1 MSNTPRNKVNIVA
14 VCAANLAAVSEKI
27 EVALKASHDAR
38 WQVSAITARHKAELD
53 ASQVEHNEI
62 AILIKANERQEVP
75 TEKLEK
81 KAAAIRES
89 IEKIALEHSNSKEL
103 AHALAATEVAQLDLK
118 AAEDMRELHSEQLRL
133 AEELKTAFEQ
143 TDLVGA
149 IVAPEYLTLDEALDD
164 YIKNIPLMVS
174 ISEDMT
180 VFEVGMWH
188 CPNVPVPYM
197 ADVYAKKDQRYKFNS
212 LPSQLSWL
220 RQFPGSGYD
229 ALPTANDSEL
239 KVGNVVC
246 LLTTNNDDEINNA
259 ESEEESIKMER
270 VWMGAMYPRF
280 ECNDSSLF
288 APDGVSYETNKG
300 AYVRSGLCF
309 IKSEGKFYS
318 QRNESF
324 PSVLMVPG
332 KVKQSD
338 GRGNIQTVDG
348 LVPKV
353 VPMNLTKLMES
364 FFAPLA
370 DRIRIAGNELED
382 LSSAKSILALRFKEA
397 LDSVCVLESPFELSG
412 KRLSEFAVHE
422 AVGAY
427 WNAFINA
434 PWEPTVVGDVAMI
447 KHLCSRKIEFPHFFS
462 FSIRG
467 HYGLRV
473 RTRDHDWITAQIYCP
488 PTSLSPKVP
497 VNLDDVVYLPNGY
510 VRVGPCLIMIM
521 SRQK

>member
-14 VCAANLAAVSEKI
+14 VCAANLAAVAEKI

-53 ASQVEHNEI
+53 ASRLELNEI

-103 AHALAATEVAQLDLK
+103 ADALAATEVAQLDLK
-118 AAEDMRELHSEQLRL
+118 AAEDMRELHSEHLRL

-143 TDLVGA
+143 SDFVGA

-188 CPNVPVPYM
+188 CPNVPVPVT
-197 ADVYAKKDQRYKFNS
+197 ADVYAKKDERYKFNR

-229 ALPTANDSEL
+229 ALPTANNSEF

-246 LLTTNNDDEINNA
+246 VLTTNNDDEINNA
-259 ESEEESIKMER
+259 ESEEESIKMQAA
-270 VWMGAMYPRF
+270 WMGAMYPRF
-280 ECNDSSLF
+280 ACDDSSLF
-288 APDGVSYETNKG
+288 SPDGVSYTTNKG

-318 QRNESF
+318 TRSEAF
-324 PSVLMVPG
+324 PSISIVPG
-332 KVKQSD
+332 K
-338 GRGNIQTVDG
+338 G
-348 LVPKV
+348 PKV
-353 VPMNLTKLMES
+353 VPLNLAKLTGS

-370 DRIRIAGNELED
+370 DRIRIAANELED

-412 KRLSEFAVHE
+412 KRLSEVE
-422 AVGAY
+422 VNEVVGAY
-427 WNAFINA
+427 WEAFIKA
-434 PWEPTVVGDVAMI
+434 PWEPTVDGDVAMI

-510 VRVGPCLIMIM
+510 VRVGPCFIKVMA
-521 SRQK
+521 RVK